1 MKKLISIGLQYFTG
15 SSVTVYKDSHM
26 TTASASPNSSVAKD
40 ATVTLTLTPAS
51 GYEVSDI
58 EVLAGGVTV
67 HQDDDTV
74 SFACGDTDVVLNVK
88 SQKNNEYKVIES
100 CEVNI
105 NGSKTTLTKN
115 VTAVYSSNGGLAG
128 VDCTPTTVTLD
139 AETVRQ
145 LVADGIL
152 IKAAAAWKGTP
163 TPSA

>member
-1 MKKLISIGLQYFTG
+1 MKMDLPFFTG
-15 SSVTVYKDSHM
+15 STVTVYKDSHM
-26 TTASASPNSSVAKD
+26 TTATASPNSSVAKD

-51 GYEVSDI
+51 GYEVADI

-67 HQDDDTV
+67 HQDDSTV
-74 SFACGDTDVVLNVK
+74 SFACGESDVVLNVK
-88 SQKNNEYKVIES
+88 SQKNNEYKVVEN

-115 VTAVYSSNGGLAG
+115 VTAVFSACGGLAD
-128 VDCTPTTVTLD
+128 VTCSPTTVTLD

-152 IKAAAAWKGTP
+152 VKANQAWEGTP

>member
-1 MKKLISIGLQYFTG
+1 MKMILDLFAGTLT
-15 SSVTVYKDSHM
+15 VTVYKDSHM
-26 TTASASPNSSVAKD
+26 TTATASPNSSVAKD

-51 GYEVSDI
+51 GYEVADI

-67 HQDDDTV
+67 HQDDSTV
-74 SFACGDTDVVLNVK
+74 SFACGESDVVLNVK
-88 SQKNNEYKVIES
+88 SQKNNEYKVVEN

-115 VTAVYSSNGGLAG
+115 VTAVFSACGGLAD
-128 VDCTPTTVTLD
+128 VTCSPTTVTLD

-152 IKAAAAWKGTP
+152 VKANQAWEGTP